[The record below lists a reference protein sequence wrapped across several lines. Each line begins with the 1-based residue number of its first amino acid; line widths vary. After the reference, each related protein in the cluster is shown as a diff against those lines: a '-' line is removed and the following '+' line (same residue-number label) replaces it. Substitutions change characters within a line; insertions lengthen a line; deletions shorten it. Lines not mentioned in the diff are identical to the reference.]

1 MDRSEIRKQLEENV
15 CRAKQRLDRASA
27 RFEEVMNAVPSGIPY
42 PDNIEQI
49 NAASREHEFALF
61 ALNKALRVQNEFIL
75 DGIIP
80 PELTALKNFDR
91 PLR

>member
-27 RFEEVMNAVPSGIPY
+27 RFDEVMNAVPSGIPY

-49 NAASREHEFALF
+49 NAASREYEFALF
-61 ALNKALRVQNEFIL
+61 AVTKALRVQGEFIL

-80 PELTALKNFDR
+80 PEFAALENFDG
-91 PLR
+91 PLQ